1 MSSVVGARRFSS
13 TNSWICW
20 WRVSAIEGLDS
31 HVDPRRLGRDLGYEE
46 ARNLLV
52 VREHDAVERV
62 GHALCRIVGVDRPKV
77 RDLAGEHP
85 GAHLLAHALWRRQS
99 QTKRQTDRAGEWR
112 GPCHQARPAL
122 GGRGLLLPGLLVG
135 IYSGEAL
142 GHRRPSP
149 RTSPLM
155 EKTTTVIPRRLARR
169 RWERGLRRPQSPR
182 PPGRPPDE
190 HGPCE
195 RASPRSSSRHR
206 WWWCRQRR
214 RPRPRSRA
222 PRRGCRPGRAWR
234 L

>member
-31 HVDPRRLGRDLGYEE
+31 HVDPRRLGRDLRYEE

-112 GPCHQARPAL
+112 APRHQARRAL
-122 GGRGLLLPGLLVG
+122 GDRGLVLPGLLVG

-142 GHRRPSP
+142 
-149 RTSPLM
+149 
-155 EKTTTVIPRRLARR
+155 A
-169 RWERGLRRPQSPR
+169 
-182 PPGRPPDE
+182 
-190 HGPCE
+190 HG
-195 RASPRSSSRHR
+195 
-206 WWWCRQRR
+206 
-214 RPRPRSRA
+214 RPRSPLPPNLTAHGEDHDGHSEKACSSAVGAGASSAAKSAAGWSATRRA
-222 PRRGCRPGRAWR
+222 RT
-234 L
+234 